1 MKATTLLITLFL
13 SVSIFGMEDDNLT
26 IQQEGL
32 IIEVVDFE
40 EGDKLKLFEVET
52 GDHILS
58 KSYSRIDLSQLPIGS
73 YLLENNRGKS
83 IVIDRLEEELM
94 IDGAVFAQEENFL
107 VEDAEMSNEVVNE
120 NTEEEFVA
128 QYLNPQKN
136 VLDIQRE
143 GDVITVVDFA
153 EGDKLKLFEVKDT
166 VHVLSKTTNVIDLS
180 QLPVGVYL
188 LENSNGDAVVVEKYT
203 ETQNNITDL

>member
-120 NTEEEFVA
+120 STEEEFVA

>member
-1 MKATTLLITLFL
+1 MKATALFFCLFL
-13 SVSIFGMEDDNLT
+13 SILIFANDDNELT
-26 IQQEGL
+26 VQQDGL
-32 IIEVVDFE
+32 IVEVINFE
-40 EGDKLKLFEVET
+40 EGDKLKLFEIET

-58 KSYSRIDLSQLPIGS
+58 KTYSRIDLSQLPIGS
-73 YLLENNRGKS
+73 YILENSEGKS

-94 IDGAVFAQEENFL
+94 IEGTVMAHEENFL
-107 VEDAEMSNEVVNE
+107 VEDAEMTKETIDQ

-143 GDVITVVDFA
+143 GDVITVVDFE

-188 LENSNGDAVVVEKYT
+188 LENNKGDAVIVEKYT
-203 ETQNNITDL
+203 ETQNNLTEI

>member
-1 MKATTLLITLFL
+1 MKATALFFCLFL
-13 SVSIFGMEDDNLT
+13 SILIFANDDNELT
-26 IQQEGL
+26 VQQDGL
-32 IIEVVDFE
+32 IVEVINFE
-40 EGDKLKLFEVET
+40 EGDKLKLFEIET

-58 KSYSRIDLSQLPIGS
+58 KTYSRIDLSQLPIGS
-73 YLLENNRGKS
+73 YILENSEGKS

-94 IDGAVFAQEENFL
+94 IEGTVMAHEENFL
-107 VEDAEMSNEVVNE
+107 VEDAEMTKETIDQY
-120 NTEEEFVA
+120 TEEEFVA

-143 GDVITVVDFA
+143 GDVITVVDFE

-188 LENSNGDAVVVEKYT
+188 LENNKGDAVIVEKYT
-203 ETQNNITDL
+203 ETQNNLTEI